1 MEIALVTGAAKRI
14 GRDIALRLSSAGY
27 RIAVH
32 FNRSSG
38 EADALIAEIARQGG
52 QAQAIGADLSDWD
65 AASALVDR
73 VCAEIGRP
81 SLLVNCAALFLD
93 DHVGALGRETWR
105 RQFAVNLE
113 APVLLAEKFAGALGP
128 EHEGAIVNV
137 IDQRVLRLTP
147 QFFSYTLTKS
157 ALWAATQTMAQAL
170 APRVRVNAVGPG
182 PTYPNERQEERGLIL
197 ESRNLPLGRRV
208 EGGQVAEAVLYLAR
222 ARDVT
227 GQLLCVDGGQ
237 HLAWR
242 TPDIVE

>member
-1 MEIALVTGAAKRI
+1 
-14 GRDIALRLSSAGY
+14 
-27 RIAVH
+27 
-32 FNRSSG
+32 
-38 EADALIAEIARQGG
+38 
-52 QAQAIGADLSDWD
+52 
-65 AASALVDR
+65 
-73 VCAEIGRP
+73 
-81 SLLVNCAALFLD
+81 
-93 DHVGALGRETWR
+93 
-105 RQFAVNLE
+105 
-113 APVLLAEKFAGALGP
+113 
-128 EHEGAIVNV
+128 
-137 IDQRVLRLTP
+137 
-147 QFFSYTLTKS
+147 
-157 ALWAATQTMAQAL
+157 MAQAL